1 MANELAPA
9 TGRAQGEG
17 MKIPDFLA
25 GLTIAWAA
33 SAVPT
38 ARAADPVTLKE
49 AARGHFLI
57 GTAVSAAQIAGE
69 DRAGVAVIEAEF
81 NAVTAENAMKWEP
94 IHPEPDRY
102 DFALADAFVKFGE
115 QRGMF
120 IVGHTL
126 MWHQQTPKWVFQDAA
141 GRDVGKEELLRRL
154 RAHIATVVGR
164 YRGKVRGW
172 DVVNEAIRDED
183 GQLRTDQPW
192 YRILGDE
199 GVFAAFEAAHA
210 ADPDAALYYNDY
222 ALENQPKREGVL
234 KLVQA
239 IRARGLRI
247 DGVGTQGHF
256 LMDWPTVT
264 AVEETVEAFQAA
276 GFKLMV
282 TELDVTMLPRPEK
295 YYGAEISKV
304 FQNAPEL
311 DPYRDGLPAEA
322 EAALAKRYGEL
333 FAAWAKHPGAV
344 TRVTLWGGSDGP
356 SWLNDW
362 PIRGRTDYPLLF
374 DRAYRPKAAHAAAVA
389 ALQAARR

>member
-1 MANELAPA
+1 
-9 TGRAQGEG
+9 
-17 MKIPDFLA
+17 MKIHSFLA
-25 GLTIAWAA
+25 ALALAGSAA
-33 SAVPT
+33 Q
-38 ARAADPVTLKE
+38 AADVATLKD

-57 GTAVSAAQIAGE
+57 GAAVSAAQITGE

-81 NAVTAENAMKWEP
+81 DSVTAENAMKWEP

-115 QRGMF
+115 RRGMF

-141 GRDVGKEELLRRL
+141 GRDVAKAELLRRL
-154 RAHIATVVGR
+154 REHIATVVGR
-164 YRGKVRGW
+164 YRGQVRGW

-183 GQLRTDQPW
+183 GQLRTEQPW

-210 ADPDAALYYNDY
+210 ADPDAELYYNDY
-222 ALENQPKREGVL
+222 ALENPTKRDGVL

-256 LMDWPTVT
+256 LMDWPTAA
-264 AVEETVEAFQAA
+264 AVEETVAAFQAA
-276 GFKLMV
+276 GFRLMV
-282 TELDVTMLPRPEK
+282 TELDVTLLPRPEK

-304 FQNAPEL
+304 FASAPEL
-311 DPYRDGLPAEA
+311 DPYRDGLPAAA

-333 FAAWAKHPGAV
+333 FAAWAKYPGAV
-344 TRVTLWGGSDGP
+344 TRVTLWGVSDGP
-356 SWLNDW
+356 SWLNSW
-362 PIRGRTDYPLLF
+362 PIQGRTDYPLLF
-374 DRAYRPKAAHAAAVA
+374 DRAYRPKPAHAAVIA
-389 ALQAARR
+389 ALRAAPKR